1 MPKFLQ
7 PYLGFLPFIPFF
19 VLAYLMCTVPG
30 FEYVAW
36 AIIALAIGYWV
47 VASFNT
53 RKIFK
58 NISEGR
64 FPQLLAEFPV
74 QATSEAEY
82 CAARQKMEDFILSVE
97 ADQIAEV
104 ELTTAEVNHLYTKGK
119 TPDKSKV
126 ILLEYYEINGGKI
139 YEYSI
144 RPAPFIS
151 WSGFWHWTHELSFL
165 RQDDRIGE
173 AEKRIED
180 NGKRIPQ
187 ERQTAFHQRQ
197 SPWCKLLPAMFRLDK
212 TLEWADRME
221 LVLSKLQSIEVL
233 NDQLLMRFLPE

>member
-82 CAARQKMEDFILSVE
+82 TLPG
-97 ADQIAEV
+97 
-104 ELTTAEVNHLYTKGK
+104 H
-119 TPDKSKV
+119 
-126 ILLEYYEINGGKI
+126 
-139 YEYSI
+139 
-144 RPAPFIS
+144 
-151 WSGFWHWTHELSFL
+151 
-165 RQDDRIGE
+165 RI
-173 AEKRIED
+173 
-180 NGKRIPQ
+180 
-187 ERQTAFHQRQ
+187 
-197 SPWCKLLPAMFRLDK
+197 
-212 TLEWADRME
+212 
-221 LVLSKLQSIEVL
+221 
-233 NDQLLMRFLPE
+233 